1 MHQLLVIVN
10 KTIKDDIINA
20 IKLSNFT
27 AYDIDN
33 FIIDFSLETKED
45 VEDFMVSY
53 KASLIHQRVDKSE
66 ALKQKKKEDSLIQ
79 ADQDEEDD
87 EEVA

>member
-1 MHQLLVIVN
+1 M
-10 KTIKDDIINA
+10 
-20 IKLSNFT
+20 SNFT

-79 ADQDEEDD
+79 ADQDKEDD
-87 EEVA
+87 DEVA